1 MNRSNRRARNVSNT
15 LVKLSKPFE
24 SLKTFQDVLDFERDR
39 DFLDLKE
46 ARSIRTRDLPR
57 ISRVSIFESCCE
69 WFEPV
74 ATYTQRRFQVFQ
86 MPPIAN
92 DSSLVSSCLL
102 SVGLVSVRR
111 FARSNKISEK
121 RGLRTWSMRGGE
133 RDPCLPARAT
143 SVRLE
148 DEIVRVAAVFG
159 HFYRPFLSAI
169 FIKRFYRSA
178 RDAVIDERDRSSYA
192 ANRSVGETLPKLS
205 RRENPRS
212 R

>member
-1 MNRSNRRARNVSNT
+1 M
-15 LVKLSKPFE
+15 
-24 SLKTFQDVLDFERDR
+24 
-39 DFLDLKE
+39 
-46 ARSIRTRDLPR
+46 RTRDLPR
-57 ISRVSIFESCCE
+57 ISRVLIFESRCK

-74 ATYTQRRFQVFQ
+74 ATYTQRRFRVFQ
-86 MPPIAN
+86 IPPIAN
-92 DSSLVSSCLL
+92 DSSLVSSCFL

-178 RDAVIDERDRSSYA
+178 RGRGDRWA
-192 ANRSVGETLPKLS
+192 RSVFL
-205 RRENPRS
+205 RREPIGRRNVTKVIEARKS
-212 R
+212 SISLARDN